1 MYKRIEDEYDGCLF
15 HGHRL
20 TELMLLKKGKRKYGF
35 NSNPALTILL
45 NEKLQEYGIF
55 LFHTFEEGDMV
66 FRGIGLM
73 VDFPVENEPILP
85 QLYGYDNFTA
95 HIHLTGLQDYAVAFD
110 YDVETGECVL
120 QKHSYGQIVSERRF
134 SNLKD
139 MMEQIRTKG
148 YDDVFEQSHTEV
160 I

>member
-1 MYKRIEDEYDGCLF
+1 M
-15 HGHRL
+15 
-20 TELMLLKKGKRKYGF
+20 
-35 NSNPALTILL
+35 
-45 NEKLQEYGIF
+45 QEYGIF
-55 LFHTFEEGDMV
+55 LFHTFEEGDLV

-73 VDFPVENEPILP
+73 EEFPVENEPILS

-95 HIHLTGLQDYAVAFD
+95 HIHLTTFPDFAVSFD
-110 YDVETGECVL
+110 YDVNSGGCVL
-120 QKHSYGQIVSERRF
+120 QKYSYGQIVSECRF

-139 MMEQIRTKG
+139 MMERIRTKG